1 MKKFINTLL
10 IFCMCFGALCISYG
24 AQEYGTEDTSIK
36 DNNNSYEKIEILDSV
51 PNNFGFEIEKDKYL
65 TDKNIDSYVSVKD
78 VVGDSV
84 SLTVEDAG
92 DSYYIL
98 PKEPY
103 IAGKS
108 YNINLNNVNFKNAS
122 YGNSLT
128 FTIESPVV
136 ENVSFSSNVK
146 TFEKDIVKNIDT
158 ENKILYIYENYDE
171 QLNVGDILIIPT
183 VIHETDFFV
192 EKAYKVEKIEGA
204 KITYSTPEIQEIYSQ
219 FEINNTYTAEQV
231 KPYSDDEI
239 KYQILQNPEIKAVS
253 KAVYDMTNNT
263 SKRNFS
269 TFNTQ
274 AAPEK
279 INVEFNSFDP
289 LDVMVTIKWKLGD
302 NVNLIIVL
310 RYEKTTTVSFYAN
323 DAEKRQITSESGK
336 WTISIDITG
345 DVVSPDVQKLFSSIR
360 YRNKYIVSLKES
372 YDADKQLHNVEKQ
385 LKNPNLTQEEKDML
399 ALKLQ
404 IAQSAVD
411 YANLDKK
418 FLQME
423 NKKAAMLE
431 LKTLT
436 QYYKTSMKE
445 SGSVIKFVQLFF
457 PVAPGVAFTTD
468 AGAILDFSVS
478 ASLNSK
484 LVINSIQEV
493 GTVSTANSQEDFY
506 NAFHQVSGFVGICG
520 EIEFKIGAQIGVGVT
535 IAGVFNL
542 NLTLEGGLYFNFSAL
557 GAICFGDSASLGLS
571 EEESDLFA
579 EASVTDNSSIVGT
592 INYDVGSYYLLN
604 YKVSLDLWVIE
615 TSKTF
620 EIIGDKISFIKNDEE
635 SNFFFRELV
644 FENETNL
651 KTFDEIIS
659 SINEI
664 CNKGT
669 SYDPTP
675 VFELPQ
681 GAATVSIPK
690 IFIRRI
696 DLISGDVTYSPVD
709 AKQLSYINEEKVFFN
724 ELTCYARDYYEPV
737 IDNRVNIRLED
748 NDSGDLVL
756 PIRIV
761 REPIAV
767 QSINLKLEDNT
778 TVIGLTEKKLMS
790 VELLPYNA
798 TYANYSYK
806 INKIEK
812 PNHTYYNG
820 NLTQY
825 ATIENNYL
833 TTTDEIEIGS
843 RIFITAVATED
854 DVESSTLVV
863 TVNRIEIERIQFKD
877 DFYRNDINLGEKLGI
892 ELSVFPTNATFNIL
906 NDETVDVYI
915 SKNKECATINKID
928 DFHYE
933 LYAFDNN
940 ENIGKV
946 ITVTVAIG
954 DYLRTFS
961 YTIGAIPI
969 ESMTLYNAETQTEL
983 DSTISLTR
991 GGILKVSAVINPV
1004 NASLKEVSYNI
1015 FADIPNY
1022 GRYVSIDSNG
1032 TLKIS
1037 DNAPFGMEIFLS
1049 ATAMHKSTGS
1059 YKIVVEQIPVESV
1072 MLTSE
1077 YSYIEKNTIISLEAY
1092 VYPEKADIESTTYKI
1107 VNEAPGVFIS
1117 GNRLFASNNAVAD
1130 SYVEVV
1136 AVVNGVQ
1143 SNKLVI
1149 YIVEDISDTV
1159 SPSEDET
1166 PATDEFE
1173 YITSDNRQVVGKN
1186 SEQRAND

>member
-98 PKEPY
+98 PKEP
-103 IAGKS
+103 
-108 YNINLNNVNFKNAS
+108 
-122 YGNSLT
+122 
-128 FTIESPVV
+128 
-136 ENVSFSSNVK
+136 
-146 TFEKDIVKNIDT
+146 
-158 ENKILYIYENYDE
+158 
-171 QLNVGDILIIPT
+171 
-183 VIHETDFFV
+183 
-192 EKAYKVEKIEGA
+192 
-204 KITYSTPEIQEIYSQ
+204 
-219 FEINNTYTAEQV
+219 
-231 KPYSDDEI
+231 
-239 KYQILQNPEIKAVS
+239 
-253 KAVYDMTNNT
+253 
-263 SKRNFS
+263 
-269 TFNTQ
+269 
-274 AAPEK
+274 
-279 INVEFNSFDP
+279 
-289 LDVMVTIKWKLGD
+289 
-302 NVNLIIVL
+302 
-310 RYEKTTTVSFYAN
+310 
-323 DAEKRQITSESGK
+323 
-336 WTISIDITG
+336 
-345 DVVSPDVQKLFSSIR
+345 
-360 YRNKYIVSLKES
+360 
-372 YDADKQLHNVEKQ
+372 
-385 LKNPNLTQEEKDML
+385 
-399 ALKLQ
+399 
-404 IAQSAVD
+404 
-411 YANLDKK
+411 
-418 FLQME
+418 
-423 NKKAAMLE
+423 
-431 LKTLT
+431 
-436 QYYKTSMKE
+436 
-445 SGSVIKFVQLFF
+445 
-457 PVAPGVAFTTD
+457 
-468 AGAILDFSVS
+468 
-478 ASLNSK
+478 
-484 LVINSIQEV
+484 
-493 GTVSTANSQEDFY
+493 
-506 NAFHQVSGFVGICG
+506 
-520 EIEFKIGAQIGVGVT
+520 
-535 IAGVFNL
+535 
-542 NLTLEGGLYFNFSAL
+542 
-557 GAICFGDSASLGLS
+557 
-571 EEESDLFA
+571 
-579 EASVTDNSSIVGT
+579 
-592 INYDVGSYYLLN
+592 
-604 YKVSLDLWVIE
+604 
-615 TSKTF
+615 
-620 EIIGDKISFIKNDEE
+620 
-635 SNFFFRELV
+635 
-644 FENETNL
+644 
-651 KTFDEIIS
+651 
-659 SINEI
+659 
-664 CNKGT
+664 
-669 SYDPTP
+669 
-675 VFELPQ
+675 
-681 GAATVSIPK
+681 
-690 IFIRRI
+690 
-696 DLISGDVTYSPVD
+696 
-709 AKQLSYINEEKVFFN
+709 
-724 ELTCYARDYYEPV
+724 
-737 IDNRVNIRLED
+737 
-748 NDSGDLVL
+748 
-756 PIRIV
+756 
-761 REPIAV
+761 
-767 QSINLKLEDNT
+767 
-778 TVIGLTEKKLMS
+778 
-790 VELLPYNA
+790 
-798 TYANYSYK
+798 NYSYK

-940 ENIGKV
+940 ENIGKI

-1077 YSYIEKNTIISLEAY
+1077 YSYIEKNAIISLEAY

-1159 SPSEDET
+1159 LPSDDET

-1186 SEQRAND
+1186 SEQGAND